1 MTFQKREREREGE
14 GRGRERE
21 NKIKDKL
28 QLWWKFQLISIWE
41 FMMIPLHT
49 TTANEICCGNKSNHL
64 DSIFGCLI
72 ERLALG
78 ISYLFYNLFKPCWIL
93 DGPRIK
99 RPNMTSWSS
108 KHRSFGMSFFR
119 RSDCLKLTHLPFFDQ
134 SKTRELVDGCMELF
148 RCTKVLLKRSESG
161 GGGRESLCSYTL
173 QLKPLWRGQKSS
185 PPKKIH

>member
-1 MTFQKREREREGE
+1 MQP
-14 GRGRERE
+14 
-21 NKIKDKL
+21 
-28 QLWWKFQLISIWE
+28 WWKFQLISIWE

-49 TTANEICCGNKSNHL
+49 TTAHEICCGNKSNHL

-119 RSDCLKLTHLPFFDQ
+119 RSDCLKLTHFPFFDQ

-161 GGGRESLCSYTL
+161 GGGEGVTL
-173 QLKPLWRGQKSS
+173 QLHSAVKATMKRAKII
-185 PPKKIH
+185 PPEKNTLNKN